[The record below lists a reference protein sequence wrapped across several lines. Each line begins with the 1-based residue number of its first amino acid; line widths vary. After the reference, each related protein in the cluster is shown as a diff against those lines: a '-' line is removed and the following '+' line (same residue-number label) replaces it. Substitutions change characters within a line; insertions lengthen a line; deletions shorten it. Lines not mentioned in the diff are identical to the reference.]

1 MEKETL
7 SEKSTAD
14 LVRRAS
20 EQLSHLVRDEIVL
33 ARTELTEKG
42 KRAGLGAGMFG
53 AAAVVALF
61 GVAALLTGAILGI
74 ALVLPAWAAAL
85 IIGGGLMLLAGLVA
99 AVGRASL
106 KRAMPAGPSQTI
118 ESVRAD
124 VSALSAAASRNG
136 GHHDGHNGG
145 GGHHG

>member
-1 MEKETL
+1 MEQSTL
-7 SEKSTAD
+7 SQQSTVD

-20 EQLSHLVRDEIVL
+20 EQFSNLVRDEIQL

-42 KRAGLGAGMFG
+42 KRAGMGAGMFG
-53 AAAVVALF
+53 AAGVVALF

-85 IIGGGLMLLAGLVA
+85 IIGGGLFLFAGMIAL
-99 AVGRASL
+99 VGRRNL
-106 KRAMPAGPSQTI
+106 KRAMPATPMETMD
-118 ESVRAD
+118 SVRAD

-136 GHHDGHNGG
+136 GR
-145 GGHHG
+145 HG

>member
-1 MEKETL
+1 MEREAL
-7 SEKSTAD
+7 SEKSTVD

-42 KRAGLGAGMFG
+42 KRAGMGAGMFG

-61 GVAALLTGAILGI
+61 GVAALLTGAILAI

-85 IIGGGLMLLAGLVA
+85 IIGGGLMLLAGLA
-99 AVGRASL
+99 AVAGRASL
-106 KRAMPAGPSQTI
+106 KRAMPAAPSQTM

-136 GHHDGHNGG
+136 HHGN

>member
-1 MEKETL
+1 MEKEAL
-7 SEKSTAD
+7 SEKSTVD
-14 LVRRAS
+14 LIRRAS
-20 EQLSHLVRDEIVL
+20 DQLSHLVRDEIEL

-53 AAAVVALF
+53 AAGVVALF
-61 GVAALLTGAILGI
+61 GVAALLTGAILAI

-85 IIGGGLMLLAGLVA
+85 IIGGGLFLLAGLVA

-106 KRAMPAGPSQTI
+106 KRAMPAAPSKTI

-136 GHHDGHNGG
+136 GHHGNGG
-145 GGHHG
+145 SHG